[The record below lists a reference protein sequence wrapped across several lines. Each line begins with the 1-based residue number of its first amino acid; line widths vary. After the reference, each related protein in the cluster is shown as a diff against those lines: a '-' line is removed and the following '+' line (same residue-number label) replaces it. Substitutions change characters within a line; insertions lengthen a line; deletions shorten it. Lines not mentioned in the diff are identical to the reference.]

1 MDLGVGSVVFS
12 MGVVASRQPL
22 QGPLEQLVQAFRSSA
37 IVLLIGVV
45 RVITTKSL
53 EYQEHVTEYGV
64 HWNFFVTLGLLPPI
78 VTILRLLKGK
88 KVPFSVF
95 AGVIMIGYQ
104 WALSRIEVGGYRTL
118 THYIILKERDGLF
131 SCNREGILSFLGM
144 IRCWD
149 GGLTWRLFVDILGW
163 IGCWEYRVAFQVCAD
178 NVELLVD
185 RVFRE
190 QCIDKGRQSADNAN

>member
-1 MDLGVGSVVFS
+1 VVFS
-12 MGVVASRQPL
+12 MGVVASRQPR

-64 HWNFFVTLGLLPPI
+64 HWNFFVTLGLLPPV
-78 VTILRLLKGK
+78 VTILRLLKGR

-144 IRCWD
+144 ISVLRRGADVEVICRYSWLD
-149 GGLTWRLFVDILGW
+149 WMLGASCCPPSRFRQRRAPRRPRLP
-163 IGCWEYRVAFQVCAD
+163 
-178 NVELLVD
+178 
-185 RVFRE
+185 
-190 QCIDKGRQSADNAN
+190 

>member
-12 MGVVASRQPL
+12 MGVVASRQPR
-22 QGPLEQLVQAFRSSA
+22 QGPVEQLLQAFRSSA
-37 IVLLIGVV
+37 IVLFIGVV
-45 RVITTKSL
+45 RMITTKSL

-64 HWNFFVTLGLLPPI
+64 HWNFFVTLGLLPPF
-78 VTILRLLKGK
+78 VTIVRLLKGT

-118 THYIILKERDGLF
+118 THYIILKERNGLF

-144 IRCWD
+144 VSVLR
-149 GGLTWRLFVDILGW
+149 WR
-163 IGCWEYRVAFQVCAD
+163 
-178 NVELLVD
+178 
-185 RVFRE
+185 
-190 QCIDKGRQSADNAN
+190 